1 MQYGNSPC
9 CKVYVAGT
17 APTGPVDTTVAP
29 DNVLV
34 MGTTVTGAGVKVKAG
49 VLVPLKGVMNVPFG
63 NVGVSVTGEAVP
75 DVAVVAPGVAVVPLS
90 ASAVCVPKSATNC
103 IASTP
108 VGNGDTNKPA
118 GMSVG
123 VAAGAAE

>member
-17 APTGPVDTTVAP
+17 APTGPVDAATL
-29 DNVLV
+29 VLV
-34 MGTTVTGAGVKVKAG
+34 IGTTVTGAGVKVKAG
-49 VLVPLKGVMNVPFG
+49 MLVPLKGVMNVPLG
-63 NVGVSVTGEAVP
+63 KVGLAVIGEAVP
-75 DVAVVAPGVAVVPLS
+75 DVAAAAPGVAVVPLS

-118 GMSVG
+118 GMRVG